1 LKYSS
6 RPLPI
11 YLIILVSIGIGLL
24 IAIAINFLKWI
35 STNRKLSKKEKDLKK
50 TEDEV
55 NELTKTV
62 HKLQLQNTKLETELG
77 KEDNEDSI

>member
-1 LKYSS
+1 M
-6 RPLPI
+6 
-11 YLIILVSIGIGLL
+11 VSIGIGLL

>member
-1 LKYSS
+1 MKYSS